1 MVEYNL
7 RTILGHIYGT
17 SSLLHFG
24 SRFICTRDLR
34 ALIPWWIVGLSLQ
47 QTKNWARFFYSC
59 RWVVS
64 TMFENFSKLW
74 IFGLRFVISI
84 RLVNSTHFRSLYKTK
99 TNCTL
104 CDYLH
109 ALISKR
115 IKITYLARFAR
126 NVECDF
132 FCDFKPLWIRFGQL
146 KATRRGRRGDALTQ
160 VNAWTATHTIC
171 RRSFFFPFPSF

>member
-17 SSLLHFG
+17 SSLWHLG

-59 RWVVS
+59 RWVVN
-64 TMFENFSKLW
+64 TIVENYSKCLIW
-74 IFGLRFVISI
+74 IFQWWQFPPFCPKVMIC
-84 RLVNSTHFRSLYKTK
+84 LVTLFWPPSLDFPK
-99 TNCTL
+99 
-104 CDYLH
+104 CDY
-109 ALISKR
+109 
-115 IKITYLARFAR
+115 
-126 NVECDF
+126 
-132 FCDFKPLWIRFGQL
+132 FCDIIETRWTRFGQL

-171 RRSFFFPFPSF
+171 RRSFFPFPSF